1 MKKTLIFLILP
12 VFLLSGCLLKNNS
25 QDVIKITSEKLFEN
39 KITKNGKILSLSTG
53 INLLESGDVD
63 GAIKFFIEYENFYSQ
78 NPKYYYYLGQAYL
91 NKKLYNKACSKFE
104 KALSLDNTQYNLFLN
119 IANAYEQANIKNK
132 ATENYVNY
140 VFKSSDA
147 SKNSEIRNK
156 LNNLAVQLIG
166 TDIVG
171 RISVTDR
178 ADVMKS
184 SALGVMQAFNP
195 DTPLIFASVELINAK
210 KSDKI
215 QVIWNFIGNNGEII
229 PVNSSEFNISGSK
242 TILLSIKSPVTGWPT
257 GKYEMC
263 VLVNGI
269 KNSSLKFYMF

>member
-1 MKKTLIFLILP
+1 MKKTLILLSLS

-25 QDVIKITSEKLFEN
+25 QDVIKITSEKVFEN
-39 KITKNGKILSLSTG
+39 KMTKNGKIISLSTG

-63 GAIKFFIEYENFYSQ
+63 GAIKFFIEYENFYSK

-91 NKKLYNKACSKFE
+91 NKKLYNKACSNFE

-119 IANAYEQANIKNK
+119 IANAYEQANLKNK

-140 VFKSSDA
+140 VFKSNDT
-147 SKNSEIRNK
+147 SKNSEIRDK

-178 ADVMKS
+178 ADVMKN
-184 SALGVMQAFNP
+184 SALGIMQAFNP

-215 QVIWNFIGNNGEII
+215 QVIWNFIGNKGEII
-229 PVNSSEFNISGSK
+229 PVNSSKFDILGSK
-242 TILLSIKSPVTGWPT
+242 IILLSIKSPVSGWPT
-257 GKYEMC
+257 GKYEMW

-269 KNSSLKFYMF
+269 KNSSLKFYIF